1 MADSTDNSFPKRPY
15 EPPSFTRRLVSDVR
29 SLLRKASQQEN
40 PPQAVGLSAPVCP
53 VLLVEDFQGEIDVTG
68 KPAHIPSRHES
79 RDAATRRPHW
89 VEMHFEPDPE
99 AVSHE
104 PFLLLD
110 LRNERQKARGL
121 MDATTGEST
130 PCSALPMVVLLDS
143 LEDLDSLITLHPA
156 HCWQVRHPSAA
167 GLIFAM
173 QSFFDIC
180 GELRKKAPPARYE
193 PDRIENY
200 VFAGQARKPEKH
212 R

>member
-1 MADSTDNSFPKRPY
+1 MADSTDNSFLKRPY
-15 EPPSFTRRLVSDVR
+15 ESPSFTRRLVSDVR
-29 SLLRKASQQEN
+29 SLLRKASQPEN
-40 PPQAVGLSAPVCP
+40 PPQAVGLSAPMCP
-53 VLLVEDFQGEIDVTG
+53 VLLVEDFQGEVDVIG
-68 KPAHIPSRHES
+68 RPAHIPSRHDRHDS
-79 RDAATRRPHW
+79 SLRRPHW

-110 LRNERQKARGL
+110 LRDERSRTRSLLDAAGS
-121 MDATTGEST
+121 DATPG
-130 PCSALPMVVLLDS
+130 SALPMVVLLAS
-143 LEDLDSLITLHPA
+143 VADLNGLLTLHPGQ
-156 HCWQVRHPSAA
+156 CWQVRHPSPA

-180 GELRKKAPPARYE
+180 GELRKKAPPSRHV